1 MVFRKQTFFSF
12 FFLLIFFSNVSAQ
25 NEKKLLKNAEKNFL
39 YKEYGVALD
48 NTKQLLSTQSGN
60 AKVNFVHGASLFEMY
75 HKVEALK
82 YLKKAYKINPHI
94 HPELPWY
101 YARALHF
108 NHLFDEAAKMYQ
120 VAIAKLEL
128 GSPQYKEANLLKKQ
142 CSYAK
147 QMIKDSSNAKIINLG
162 NIINSEYAEYVPVI
176 STDESIM
183 FFTAMHPDNYGNEE
197 GDAILYEDIYVTE
210 KVNGHWK
217 KPHNP
222 GPPLNGKGHDAV
234 VAISPDGQRLFIY
247 KHKNGGDIYEA
258 DLNGDQWGELK
269 KLNKNINTKYNEPS
283 VSISADGKTLYFVS
297 DKPGGLGE
305 KDIYVSHKNSEGEW
319 GVGKSLGSI
328 VNTPYDEDAP
338 FIHPNGKDLYFSS
351 KGHKGLGGYDIF
363 KVEVRKDGSYSKPVN
378 LGYPINTADD
388 DIYFVLSADG
398 KTGYYSSAR
407 EGGIGE
413 KDIYKIQ
420 MPQPKKP
427 DTIKKETKVDTPIVA
442 SNPLTILKGRVF
454 DGVALASLKAH
465 IKLVDNEKDA
475 LIAEFYS
482 NSKTGKYLVS
492 LPSGKNYGISI
503 ECEGYLFH
511 SENFNIPI
519 TKDYQE
525 VQKDFPLHK
534 IQVGSHV
541 VLKNVFFDF
550 NKATLRKESQ
560 PELNRIYSFM
570 QKFPKIRV
578 RIAGYTDNIGSDE
591 YNETLSQK
599 RAESVVQYLIDKGI
613 EANRLEAKGYGETDP
628 IDTNETEQGRQ
639 NNRRT
644 EVIILKN

>member
-1 MVFRKQTFFSF
+1 MVFRKQTFFSI
-12 FFLLIFFSNVSAQ
+12 FFLLIFFSNVNAQ
-25 NEKKLLKNAEKNFL
+25 NEKKLLKNAEENFL
-39 YKEYGVALD
+39 YKEYGAALD
-48 NTKQLLSTQSGN
+48 NTKQLLSTQADN
-60 AKVNFVHGASLFEMY
+60 AKVNFIHGASLFEMY

-108 NHLFDEAAKMYQ
+108 NNFFDEAAKMYQ

-183 FFTAMHPDNYGNEE
+183 FFTAMHPDNHGNKE
-197 GDAILYEDIYVTE
+197 GDAVLYEDIYVTE
-210 KVNGHWK
+210 KVNGQWK

-234 VAISPDGQRLFIY
+234 VAISPDGQRLFVY
-247 KHKNGGDIYEA
+247 KHKNGGDIYET

-297 DKPGGLGE
+297 DKPGGLGG

-319 GVGKSLGSI
+319 GEGKSLGSI

-363 KVEVRKDGSYSKPVN
+363 KVEVRKDGSYSKPIN

-407 EGGIGE
+407 EGGVGE

-454 DGVALASLKAH
+454 DGVALTSLKAH
-465 IKLVDNEKDA
+465 IKLVDNEKNA

-560 PELNRIYSFM
+560 PELNRIYNFM

-613 EANRLEAKGYGETDP
+613 EASRLEAKGYGETDP
-628 IDTNETEQGRQ
+628 IDTNETEEGRQ